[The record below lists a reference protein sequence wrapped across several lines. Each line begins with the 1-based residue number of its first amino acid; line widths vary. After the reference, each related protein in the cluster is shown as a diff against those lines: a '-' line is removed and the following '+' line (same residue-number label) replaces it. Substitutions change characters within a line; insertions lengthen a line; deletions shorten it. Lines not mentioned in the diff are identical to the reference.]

1 MTAACCPPA
10 EIALSYR
17 ATDGVDLSH
26 YVHTADDGT
35 CHIDLAAD
43 GIHCAACI
51 GAIERGLST
60 VPGVTGVR
68 VNFTLR
74 RVGIDWQK
82 GEVDATTLLDRLA
95 ALGYPARPY
104 HMHAAEADAAREMKR
119 LIRSMAVAG
128 FAAMN
133 IMLLSVSVWSG
144 NASDITPAT
153 RDFFHWFSALIAL
166 PAVAYAGMPFFQS
179 AWRALKARRINMDVP
194 ISLGV
199 LMAVG
204 VSLYETATAARD
216 VYFDS
221 AVMLL
226 FFLLAGR
233 ALDLAVRRKTR
244 AFAGNLAALKA
255 ETAER
260 LSTDGTTRTVPA
272 AAIEVGDTILIRPGD
287 RVAADGRVIAG
298 ASAVDQSLVTGETL
312 PKTVALGDTVYAG
325 SLNQGGTL
333 TVAVTAPDGNALVD
347 TVQKLLDKAVEARSQ
362 RLRLADRAAELYA
375 PVVHLTALFAAIG
388 WFVAGAG
395 IHQAVLVATAVLIIT
410 CPCAIALAIP
420 AVQVAASGAL
430 FRKGVFLNAGDAI
443 ERLAEV
449 DTVVFDKTGTLTLP
463 EPGVANA
470 GEIPADLMDMAA
482 RLARSSRH
490 PLAVALAGRARD
502 AAPFGDAVEAPGQG
516 VSATIDGIA
525 AKLGSPAYCGVTAVA
540 RSGGVAPRLPAWRC
554 DRDHPA
560 PPAAPPGRCRNHRRA
575 PPPRPRL
582 RDPFRR
588 HTGGRGAG
596 RRRARHRNGRGRTD
610 AGGQDRPPG
619 GACRGGPPG
628 RLRRRRAERRALA
641 RGGTCLAVAG
651 LRGRPRPGK
660 RGRGLPRREAVA
672 GGRGL
677 RCRGQGAAAD
687 DREPVVRGDLQSRR
701 GAARRLRAGDPADR
715 GPGDVR
721 LVDRGDD
728 ERAEGAAA
736 RAERAGCRDATRPG
750 RAGMTVLVYL
760 IPGALLLGL
769 VWLGMFLWSLNN
781 GQYEDLDG
789 AALRVLDDS
798 DIDPPDG
805 APARRGAAGAG
816 AARKTRA
823 RRAADRRSADRSRSL
838 DTRHRER

>member
-26 YVHTADDGT
+26 YVHTADDGS

-51 GAIERGLST
+51 GAIERGLAT

-74 RVGIDWQK
+74 RVGIEWQK
-82 GEVDATTLLDRLA
+82 GEVDATALLDRLA

-179 AWRALKARRINMDVP
+179 AWRALKPRRINMDVP

-272 AAIEVGDTILIRPGD
+272 AAIEVGDTILVRPGD

-388 WFVAGAG
+388 WLVAGAG

-463 EPGVANA
+463 EPGIANA

-516 VSATIDGIA
+516 VCATIDGIA
-525 AKLGSPAYCGVTAVA
+525 AELGSPAYCGVTAVA
-540 RSGGVAPRLPAWRC
+540 GPAESLL
-554 DRDHPA
+554 A
-560 PPAAPPGRCRNHRRA
+560 FRRGDA
-575 PPPRPRL
+575 TAIIRL
-582 RDPFRR
+582 RQQLRP
-588 HTGGRGAG
+588 GA
-596 RRRARHRNGRGRTD
+596 AETI
-610 AGGQDRPPG
+610 A
-619 GACRGGPPG
+619 A
-628 RLRRRRAERRALA
+628 LRRRGLACAILSGDTPQAVAPVAAALGIETVMAGQTPADKIAHLEALA
-641 RGGTCLAVAG
+641 AAGHRVAFAGDG
-651 LRGRPRPGK
+651 LNDAPS
-660 RGRGLPRREAVA
+660 L
-672 GGRGL
+672 
-677 RCRGQGAAAD
+677 AAAHVSLSPISAVD
-687 DREPVVRGDLQSRR
+687 LAQGNADAVFLGEKLSPVVAAYDI
-701 GAARRLRAGDPADR
+701 AVKARRLMTENLWFAAIYN
-715 GPGDVR
+715 
-721 LVDRGDD
+721 LVAVPLAVFGL
-728 ERAEGAAA
+728 
-736 RAERAGCRDATRPG
+736 ATP
-750 RAGMTVLVYL
+750 L
-760 IPGALLLGL
+760 I
-769 VWLGMFLWSLNN
+769 
-781 GQYEDLDG
+781 
-789 AALRVLDDS
+789 AALAMSGSSIAVTTNALRALPRTPKERTAATPPARV
-798 DIDPPDG
+798 
-805 APARRGAAGAG
+805 APA
-816 AARKTRA
+816 
-823 RRAADRRSADRSRSL
+823 
-838 DTRHRER
+838 